1 MPGAIYAEGLRKTF
15 GDVTTL
21 DGMALS
27 VPPGSVLGLLGP
39 NGSGKTTTV
48 RILSTLIS
56 ADSGTAM
63 VAGHNVFADPQ
74 KVRLNIGLSGQY
86 AALDELLT
94 GRENLQLVAELYGM
108 RTRHAKMR
116 AHELLEWFGLQEAA
130 DRPSKTYSGGMRRR
144 LDLAAALVGNP
155 PVMFMDEPTTGLDPY
170 NRLLLWE
177 AVEALVANGTT
188 LLLTTQYLE
197 EADRLA
203 NDISVIDHGK
213 VIAQGTP
220 NDLKRLAGHER
231 IELIVRSIEQ
241 LDWTVEFLSRFA
253 TGEATVDRSAH
264 QITLPI
270 SGGSKVLG
278 TIINELDE
286 RNIAVDDIGLRRPT
300 LDEVFLYL
308 TGEDARQA
316 RREATVHGTGPAAAD
331 IREAETTLQLKLTH
345 ITQTTNR
352 V

>member
-1 MPGAIYAEGLRKTF
+1 MPGAIYAEGLKKTF

-21 DGMALS
+21 DGMDLS
-27 VPPGSVLGLLGP
+27 VPSGSVLGLLGP

-48 RILSTLIS
+48 RILTTLLG

-63 VAGHNVFADPQ
+63 VAGHDVFKDPQ

-86 AALDELLT
+86 AAVDEILT
-94 GRENLQLVAELYGM
+94 GRENLQMIAELFGM
-108 RTRHAKMR
+108 STRHARMR
-116 AHELLEWFGLQEAA
+116 ADELLEWSGLTDAGNRQ
-130 DRPSKTYSGGMRRR
+130 SKTYSGGMRRR
-144 LDLAAALVGNP
+144 LDLAAAMVGNP
-155 PVMFMDEPTTGLDPY
+155 PVMFMDEPTTGLDPH

-203 NDISVIDHGK
+203 DSISVIDHGK
-213 VIAQGTP
+213 VIASGTS
-220 NDLKRLAGHER
+220 NELKRLAGHER
-231 IELIVRSIEQ
+231 VELIVRWPEQ
-241 LDWTVEFLSRFA
+241 FDWTVEFLTRFG
-253 TGEATVDRSAH
+253 TGKPVTDRSAH

-270 SGGSKVLG
+270 EGGAKRLG
-278 TIINELDE
+278 KILSELDKH
-286 RNIAVDDIGLRRPT
+286 NIEVDDIGLRRPT

-316 RREATVHGTGPAAAD
+316 RRNATVYGEGSPAD

-345 ITQTTNR
+345 IVQTTNR